1 MKETAAERLSCSE
14 IAELL
19 TRYEGLRLLPAAGPT
34 QCIAGTLTFRAEGR
48 RAPMI
53 EDSFEVRIE
62 VPDQF
67 PESMALVWETAGRIP
82 LSYHHLDNQALC
94 LGSRVRLHLE
104 MAGSPSVLRFVE
116 RCLIPYLYGYSHFSA
131 TGAMPFGELHHGE
144 LGSLQ
149 DLAGLLGT
157 KMDDALP
164 FCLLAS
170 MLRRRANKRPC
181 PCGSGR
187 RLGRCHNRR
196 VNALRDRVGRAFLGT
211 EMVMIVRALREAAT
225 HKNATLPPSRTQDWR
240 RTLWDVVE
248 ARTNSPCVDAPRA
261 QPACREAGL
270 TPSQA

>member
-1 MKETAAERLSCSE
+1 MKETATERLRRSQ
-14 IAELL
+14 IVELI
-19 TRYEGLRLLPAAGPT
+19 TRYEGLRLFPSVGPT
-34 QCIAGTLTFRAEGR
+34 QCISGTLTFRAEGCR
-48 RAPMI
+48 TPMI
-53 EDSFEVRIE
+53 DDSFEVRIE

-94 LGSRVRLHLE
+94 LGSRGRLHLE
-104 MAGSPSVLRFVE
+104 MEGSPSVLRFVE

-131 TGAMPFGELHHGE
+131 TGVMPFGELHHGE

-149 DLAGLLGT
+149 DLASVLGT

-164 FCLLAS
+164 FCLLGS

-196 VNALRDRVGRAFLGT
+196 VNALRDRVGRVFLQR
-211 EMVMIVRALREAAT
+211 EMIMIVRALREASLQ
-225 HKNATLPPSRTQDWR
+225 KNATPAPSRTQDWR
-240 RTLWDVVE
+240 RRLWDVVE
-248 ARTNSPCVDAPRA
+248 APTL
-261 QPACREAGL
+261 PAWTLPVRRPLAVRL
-270 TPSQA
+270 A

>member
-1 MKETAAERLSCSE
+1 MKETAAERLRRSQ
-14 IAELL
+14 IVELI
-19 TRYEGLRLLPAAGPT
+19 TRYEGLRLLPSVGPT
-34 QCIAGTLTFRAEGR
+34 QCISGTLTFRAEGR
-48 RAPMI
+48 RTPMI

-67 PESMALVWETAGRIP
+67 PASMALVWEIAGRIP

-116 RCLIPYLYGYSHFSA
+116 RCLIPYLYGYSHFST
-131 TGAMPFGELHHGE
+131 TGVMPFDELHHGE

-196 VNALRDRVGRAFLGT
+196 VNALRDRVGRVFLRR
-211 EMVMIVRALREAAT
+211 EMVMIVRALREASSQ
-225 HKNATLPPSRTQDWR
+225 KNATPTPSRTQDWR

-248 ARTNSPCVDAPRA
+248 APTL
-261 QPACREAGL
+261 PAWTLPVR
-270 TPSQA
+270 SQLAVRLA